1 MMKNAF
7 LTKGTALL
15 MGAVFGIGLAI
26 MPVAAE
32 ASSIKPNANE
42 TKIRPVHE
50 AFSYKEKA
58 NLEKQR
64 REAEQ
69 RERLEREKRE
79 REYKEKIEREK
90 REKERKEYERKKRE
104 QERREHERS
113 KYEKRHTYSEGDRN
127 TAAVVGALAGYIVGK
142 AGV

>member
-69 RERLEREKRE
+69 RERLKLLDDIKDEDIVYDEDCPKLTEEQLKRF
-79 REYKEKIEREK
+79 K
-90 REKERKEYERKKRE
+90 RVNPRRKDK
-104 QERREHERS
+104 
-113 KYEKRHTYSEGDRN
+113 
-127 TAAVVGALAGYIVGK
+127 AVG
-142 AGV
+142 